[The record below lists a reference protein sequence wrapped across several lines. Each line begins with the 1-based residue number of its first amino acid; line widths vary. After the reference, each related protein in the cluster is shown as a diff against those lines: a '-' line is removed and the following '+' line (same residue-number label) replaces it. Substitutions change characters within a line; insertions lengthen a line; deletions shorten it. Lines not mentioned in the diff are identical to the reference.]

1 MESKCLCEPSEV
13 LLFTCSG
20 TSNVGQ
26 IVNQAVMSLAED
38 GVGRQDR
45 DGALPHCFHNALG
58 VRGMK
63 KKGGKDAH

>member
-1 MESKCLCEPSEV
+1 MESKCLCEPSEI

-20 TSNVGQ
+20 ASNVGQ
-26 IVNQAVMSLAED
+26 IVNQAVMALTEE
-38 GVGRQDR
+38 GVGRHDR
-45 DGALPHCFHNALG
+45 DGALPHCFQNALG